1 MTDTVTTTATDTAT
15 PATETVIKPWYDGA
29 SPEVVG
35 YLQTKG
41 WADDP
46 KKAALGAAQ
55 AHMAA
60 EKYIGVPA
68 EQILRLPKEGDV
80 EGFRAVQKRLGALD
94 ADKYNFEDVKRAD
107 GSAPADDV
115 MGFLRTTSASLGLR
129 QQEAMELAGAFI
141 KRQESAEAAKA
152 AEKTAG
158 LETSKQAL
166 AKDWADNFDAHKFV
180 AQQGA
185 KAMEVTPEDV
195 TALESVVGYDRVM
208 KMFHKIGVMNG
219 EAKYVQGTNPA
230 GTGGLMSREQAI
242 ARKAEL
248 LADKDWKARY
258 MGGGKKELN
267 EMVALSTILSSR

>member
-1 MTDTVTTTATDTAT
+1 MTETTDTPNGAESEV
-15 PATETVIKPWYDGA
+15 KPWYDGA
-29 SPEVVG
+29 PMEIVG

-68 EQILRLPKEGDV
+68 EQLLRLPKDGDV

-94 ADKYNFEDVKRAD
+94 ADKYDFASVKHAD

-115 MGFLRTTSASLGLR
+115 MQFLRSTAATLGLR
-129 QQEAMELAGAFI
+129 QQEATALAGAFI
-141 KRQESAEAAKA
+141 QRHESAEATKA

-185 KAMEVTPEDV
+185 KAMGVTPEDV
-195 TALESVVGYDRVM
+195 MTLEGVVGYDRVM

-219 EAKYVQGTNPA
+219 EAKYVQGSNPA

-267 EMVALSTILSSR
+267 EMVALSTILSSG